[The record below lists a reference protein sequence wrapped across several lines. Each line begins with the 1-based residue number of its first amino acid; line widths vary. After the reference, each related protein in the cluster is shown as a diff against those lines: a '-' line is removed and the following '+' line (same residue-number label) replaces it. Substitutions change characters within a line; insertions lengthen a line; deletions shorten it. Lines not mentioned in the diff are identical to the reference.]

1 MALPLLSLLS
11 LLMNEPLPDRHPAR
25 HDDLPAVYG
34 GFAAPGAWLA
44 LWRGDAW
51 VCWDAS
57 ASGCWQRLELAGVV
71 DLPTLRAEFVD
82 RSALIVADRTEGTW
96 LIVRPD
102 PTPRPTR
109 AATTP
114 RHSPRAFGCGA
125 AGVLPIADADGLGFV
140 ACDAPPGDALCVRP
154 GRRMPLRPASPLR
167 LRVGLEL
174 RALGDWRMP
183 GQAVSAA
190 TGVQLLATIGVG
202 LDPGWTSQRR
212 ERADLQ
218 AQARPVLRALP
229 APRSRGP
236 LITGELEALRVVVC
250 GGAT

>member
-1 MALPLLSLLS
+1 
-11 LLMNEPLPDRHPAR
+11 MNEPLADPHPDR
-25 HDDLPAVYG
+25 HDDLPAVHG

-44 LWRGDAW
+44 LWRGEAW

-57 ASGCWQRLELAGVV
+57 ASACWQRLELAGVI

-82 RSALIVADRTEGTW
+82 RSTLAVADRSEGAW

-102 PTPRPTR
+102 PTPRPTS

-125 AGVLPIADADGLGFV
+125 AGVLPIADASGLGFV

-154 GRRMPLRPASPLR
+154 GRSMPLRPASPLR

-174 RALGDWRMP
+174 RALADWRTP
-183 GQAVSAA
+183 GFAASAA

-202 LDPGWTSQRR
+202 LDPGWTNQRR

-218 AQARPVLRALP
+218 AQARPALRALP

-236 LITGELEALRVVVC
+236 LIAGERQALRAVVC

>member
-1 MALPLLSLLS
+1 MALLPLCS
-11 LLMNEPLPDRHPAR
+11 LLMSLMHEPLPDR
-25 HDDLPAVYG
+25 HDDLPAVHG
-34 GFAAPGAWLA
+34 GFAAPNAWLA
-44 LWRGDAW
+44 LWRGEAW

-57 ASGCWQRLELAGVV
+57 ASACWQRLELAGVV

-82 RSALIVADRTEGTW
+82 RSTLVVADRTEDVW

-102 PTPRPTR
+102 PTPRPTTV
-109 AATTP
+109 AAP
-114 RHSPRAFGCGA
+114 RYSPRAFGCGA
-125 AGVLPIADADGLGFV
+125 AGVLPVADAGALGFV

-154 GRRMPLRPASPLR
+154 GRSMPLRPASPLR

-174 RALGDWRMP
+174 RALTDWRMP
-183 GQAVSAA
+183 GQATAVA

-202 LDPGWTSQRR
+202 LDPGWTSHRR
-212 ERADLQ
+212 ERAELQ
-218 AQARPVLRALP
+218 AQARPALRALP

-236 LITGELEALRVVVC
+236 LIAGERQALRAVVC